1 MNLLQYNLFC
11 DMIIPLQKRGIDMD
25 KNLLNRIN
33 ELAKKKREQGL
44 TTDEQAEQKKLY
56 KSYLG
61 EIRTQFDKTLD
72 NVSVKEKNGEVV
84 PFKQAYKKE

>member
-1 MNLLQYNLFC
+1 
-11 DMIIPLQKRGIDMD
+11 MD

-44 TTDEQAEQKKLY
+44 TPDEQAEQKKLY
-56 KSYLG
+56 KIYLG

-72 NVSVKEKNGEVV
+72 NVSVK
-84 PFKQAYKKE
+84 

>member
-1 MNLLQYNLFC
+1 
-11 DMIIPLQKRGIDMD
+11 MIMSAKKRGIDMD

-44 TTDEQAEQKKLY
+44 TPEEQAEQKKLY
-56 KSYLG
+56 KIYLG

-84 PFKQAYKKE
+84 PFKQAYKKNK